1 MRIFEMGRM
10 KLRYWIYSLVLLTSC
25 TTSHTTTDSSFPASF
40 SLPLRSGRV
49 SSFHAAQRPDF
60 PIFHWPVVGQVLSGF
75 GDLKNDVTNKGIDIQ
90 APAGTA
96 IKAALEGKVSFVSD
110 QVKGYGNMIILD
122 HSKGF
127 QTVYA
132 HNAVNLVT
140 VGQQVTKGQ
149 AIGKVGSTGRAPSAF
164 LHFEIR
170 RNHRPVNPLQFL
182 TDKN

>member
-1 MRIFEMGRM
+1 MLWTNPWGEY
-10 KLRYWIYSLVLLTSC
+10 RYIPDVEVREDGGTPG
-25 TTSHTTTDSSFPASF
+25 F
-40 SLPLRSGRV
+40 LP
-49 SSFHAAQRPDF
+49 
-60 PIFHWPVVGQVLSGF
+60 
-75 GDLKNDVTNKGIDIQ
+75 
-90 APAGTA
+90 A

-122 HSKGF
+122 HSNGF

-140 VGQQVTKGQ
+140 VGQQVTEGQ